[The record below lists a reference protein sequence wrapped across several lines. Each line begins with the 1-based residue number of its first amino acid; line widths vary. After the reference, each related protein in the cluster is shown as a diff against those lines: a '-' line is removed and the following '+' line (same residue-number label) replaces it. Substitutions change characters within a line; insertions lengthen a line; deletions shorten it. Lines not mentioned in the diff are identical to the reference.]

1 MSGCAR
7 SARAGRTPA
16 IKIAGPTPENHPTL
30 YRDKASTVAGN
41 VGFGLRYQLP
51 GGGLGSYLKNG
62 DYGENR
68 PGVCGDSQDRHV
80 PL

>member
-1 MSGCAR
+1 M
-7 SARAGRTPA
+7 
-16 IKIAGPTPENHPTL
+16 
-30 YRDKASTVAGN
+30 AGN